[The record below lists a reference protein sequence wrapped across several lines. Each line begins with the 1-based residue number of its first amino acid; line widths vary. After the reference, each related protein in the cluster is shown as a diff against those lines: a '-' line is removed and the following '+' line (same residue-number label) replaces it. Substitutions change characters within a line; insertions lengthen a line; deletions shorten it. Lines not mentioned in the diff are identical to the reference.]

1 LRGGCSAPHP
11 WASLKRCLLGLLV
24 FAYASL
30 LSGSAR
36 AHAVG
41 LSRGEYALSGRDVL
55 ALYVFSGAELG
66 AALPS
71 IDTDH
76 DRALSPAELR
86 AARGSIERGIVAA
99 TVVKADG
106 ASCPPRL
113 ESVESGLGDA
123 VQVRAAFSC
132 DLPPRVLTID
142 CLFLGALPAG
152 HRHLATVRMGALER
166 SFIVVSAN
174 EHVEL
179 DSGTEARSRP
189 AFGAMVWTGVR
200 HIWTGYD
207 HLAFLLGLL
216 LLGGSVRALVGVVS
230 AFTVAHSITLA
241 LAVLHVVSVRPG
253 IVEPAIALSIAYVG
267 IENLWAV
274 DPSRRWRITFPF
286 GLLHGFGFASA
297 LMELDLPTGRVW
309 PALVAFNLG
318 VELGQLTVL
327 ALVLPGILWARRSA
341 WFRTSG
347 VRGLSVAL
355 SVAGCVW
362 FVIRVLPR

>member
-1 LRGGCSAPHP
+1 LN
-11 WASLKRCLLGLLV
+11 RCLLGPLV
-24 FAYASL
+24 FACASL
-30 LSGSAR
+30 LSGSAY

-41 LSRGEYALSGRDVL
+41 LSRGEYTLSGRDVL

-66 AALPS
+66 AALPPV
-71 IDTDH
+71 DA
-76 DRALSPAELR
+76 DRDGVLSPEELQ
-86 AARGSIERGIVAA
+86 AARESIERGIVDA

-106 ASCPPRL
+106 AICPPRL

-132 DLPPRVLTID
+132 DLPAHVLTID
-142 CLFLGALPAG
+142 CLFLGALSPG
-152 HRHLATVRMGALER
+152 HRHLATVRMGPLER
-166 SFIVVSAN
+166 SFIVVLAN
-174 EHVEL
+174 ERIEL
-179 DSGTEARSRP
+179 DSGTAASSKT

-207 HLAFLLGLL
+207 HLAFLFGLL
-216 LLGGSVRALVGVVS
+216 LLGGSARALVGVVS

-241 LAVLHVVSVRPG
+241 LAVLHVVSIRPG

-267 IENLWAV
+267 VENLWAV

-297 LMELDLPTGRVW
+297 LMELDLPTARVG
-309 PALVAFNLG
+309 PALLAFNLG

-355 SVAGCVW
+355 SFAGCVW
-362 FVIRVLPR
+362 FVLRVLPR

>member
-1 LRGGCSAPHP
+1 MN
-11 WASLKRCLLGLLV
+11 RCLLGLLL
-24 FAYASL
+24 FSCASL
-30 LSGSAR
+30 LSRSAH

-66 AALPS
+66 AALPP
-71 IDTDH
+71 IDA
-76 DRALSPAELR
+76 DRDGVLSPAELR
-86 AARGSIERGIVAA
+86 GARGAIERGIVDA

-106 ASCPPRL
+106 AICPPRL

-123 VQVRAAFSC
+123 VQVRASFSC
-132 DLPPRVLTID
+132 DFPPHVLTID

-166 SFIVVSAN
+166 SFIVVLAN
-174 EHVEL
+174 ERIEL
-179 DSGTEARSRP
+179 DSGRVASSRP

-207 HLAFLLGLL
+207 HLAFLFGLL

-241 LAVLHVVSVRPG
+241 LAVLHIVSIRPG

-267 IENLWAV
+267 VENLWAV

-297 LMELDLPTGRVW
+297 LMELDLPTARVGA
-309 PALVAFNLG
+309 ALLAFNLG
-318 VELGQLTVL
+318 VELGQLAVL
-327 ALVLPGILWARRSA
+327 ALVLPAILWARRST

-362 FVIRVLPR
+362 FVLRVLPR